1 MWLTSDEQP
10 EAFWSYQD
18 LLIFLGLSVPCL
30 LGGALLMKAALL
42 VFYLSVPNKALELL
56 PGQFLGY
63 LLLFAVLATLFR
75 IEYDRPFWRSLGWR
89 WPQLPL
95 PGR

>member
-18 LLIFLGLSVPCL
+18 LLIFLGLAVPCL

-56 PGQFLGY
+56 QK
-63 LLLFAVLATLFR
+63 V
-75 IEYDRPFWRSLGWR
+75 YDDRSESVVWLKIDPTFDNLRGDPR
-89 WPQLPL
+89 FVALVRKAGL
-95 PGR
+95 